1 MMNYIRNKLLLLY
14 LIILIQPQAIALSN
28 SASVSVSGNI
38 YSRCDVEAEDVNFG
52 DVLQED
58 IGTAQAEKPLLL
70 SLLSCQTGTMYLTLK
85 PGGKDNINGQET
97 LSTSIKGLGIIIKDE
112 GDTILKLD
120 TPQIIKPASQNVPLK
135 AVLITD
141 TVVPP
146 VTGGKIDAQLS
157 ISLEIH

>member
-1 MMNYIRNKLLLLY
+1 MKYIKHQLLLLY
-14 LIILIQPQAIALSN
+14 LIFSIQPQAIALSN

-52 DVLQED
+52 DVLQQD

-70 SLLSCQTGTMYLTLK
+70 SLSSCQTGTKMYLTLK
-85 PGGKDNINGQET
+85 PGDKDNINGQET
-97 LSTSIKGLGIIIKDE
+97 VSTSIKGLGIIIKNE

-120 TPQIIKPASQNVPLK
+120 TPQIIQPASQNVPLK

-141 TVVPP
+141 TAVPP

-157 ISLEIH
+157 ISLEMH